1 MTDIAVEP
9 TIRENSPVDAN
20 DAAWASINTPL
31 HPDSLL
37 VFIQDIERLLRINPM
52 LEFKK
57 WDQLSTSHF
66 FMAGRNISQET
77 AFEFETDLHV
87 KQLSNG
93 IEIEY
98 EQGIKSRTT
107 FEVESVE
114 LENSEPGSKL
124 TITDYY
130 DRFDEEDGQNKLAE
144 VDKSLVNWA
153 TDLQRYILKWQKWS
167 RFGLWRWYMRRV
179 WQPMKPTARRI
190 TYMLLWISVVE
201 VALIALGA
209 ALYIA
214 EYR

>member
-1 MTDIAVEP
+1 
-9 TIRENSPVDAN
+9 
-20 DAAWASINTPL
+20 
-31 HPDSLL
+31 
-37 VFIQDIERLLRINPM
+37 M

-57 WDQLSTSHF
+57 FEKLSPSHYF
-66 FMAGRNISQET
+66 ISGRNNSQAT
-77 AFEFETDLHV
+77 AYEFETDLHV
-87 KQLSNG
+87 KKAVNG

-98 EQGIKSRTT
+98 ESGIKSRTVI
-107 FEVESVE
+107 EVEAIE
-114 LENSEPGSKL
+114 LESGEPRSKL
-124 TITDYY
+124 TITDHY
-130 DRFDEEDGQNKLAE
+130 DRFDEETRQVSLNE

-153 TDLQRYILKWQKWS
+153 TDLQRYIISWRRWH
-167 RFGLWRWYMRRV
+167 RFKLWRWYMRRV